1 MIKFL
6 IWTTIASWVLS
17 GLFVLIMIRYA
28 KKNKGEW

>member
-6 IWTTIASWVLS
+6 VYFTISTWVLS

-28 KKNKGEW
+28 KNKGEW